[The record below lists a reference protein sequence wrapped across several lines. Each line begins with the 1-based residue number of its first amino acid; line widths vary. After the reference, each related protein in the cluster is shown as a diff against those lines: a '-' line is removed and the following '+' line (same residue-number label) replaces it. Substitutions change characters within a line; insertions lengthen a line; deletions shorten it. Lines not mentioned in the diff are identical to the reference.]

1 MWLIESTNQEVR
13 TVHFNHQVDFYTK
26 FQCHIPNVFVFQTE
40 IGYARAWVRLALERK
55 SLSEYLRVLVSDAG
69 LLKGMYKR
77 YGFLRYSNILLI

>member
-1 MWLIESTNQEVR
+1 MR
-13 TVHFNHQVDFYTK
+13 
-26 FQCHIPNVFVFQTE
+26 FQTE

-77 YGFLRYSNILLI
+77 YGFLRYSNLLLI

>member
-1 MWLIESTNQEVR
+1 M
-13 TVHFNHQVDFYTK
+13 YTE
-26 FQCHIPNVFVFQTE
+26 CMLNFQTE

-77 YGFLRYSNILLI
+77 YGFLRYFHIPLHEISYFL

>member
-1 MWLIESTNQEVR
+1 MNDQMSMSFILNFVR
-13 TVHFNHQVDFYTK
+13 YTSLY
-26 FQCHIPNVFVFQTE
+26 FQTE

-77 YGFLRYSNILLI
+77 YGFLR

>member
-1 MWLIESTNQEVR
+1 MACAYSIAVNQC
-13 TVHFNHQVDFYTK
+13 DAI
-26 FQCHIPNVFVFQTE
+26 FQFHCIQKTIIFFQTE

-77 YGFLRYSNILLI
+77 YGFLRYSNTSLK